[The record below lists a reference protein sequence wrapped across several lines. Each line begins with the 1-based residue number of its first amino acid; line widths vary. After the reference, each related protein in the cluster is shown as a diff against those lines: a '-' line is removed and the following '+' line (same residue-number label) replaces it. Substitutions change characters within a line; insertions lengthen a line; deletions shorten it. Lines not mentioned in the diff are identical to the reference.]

1 MTGKG
6 ATMPESRL
14 RFEVLGPLRAWHG
27 QTRLDLGPA
36 RQQAVL
42 AALLLRP
49 DVTVS
54 QWELTDGLWE
64 RPPESNVLP
73 VYVRRLRRC
82 LDTSG
87 QKLRDSV
94 IVSDRGGYRFA
105 SSGVR
110 LAVARLDEVTAAAA
124 AAEEAGDLTA
134 AVNTFADALEL
145 FHGEPLTG
153 LPGAFVQ
160 GERRRLE
167 ERKNL
172 LLRRKLHSQLK
183 LGRYDEVIGEL
194 SALVSTDPPSEP
206 LAALLMRALYGSG
219 RQVEALEVFTDV
231 RERLVD
237 QLGVEPGEELRQ
249 VQEAVLRGDDTLLG
263 VVQRREAPRRVR
275 NELPATVGELE
286 GRERELALLV
296 ESADPG
302 SVSVDAVDGVAGA
315 GKTTLAVSAAH
326 RLREGYPDGAL
337 FVDLHGHTEGRE
349 PLAPERALRRLLR
362 AVGVENG
369 AMPDDLDELAAS
381 WRAATAPLRLLLVLD
396 NAESAG
402 QVRPLLPAGP
412 GSKVLVT
419 SRRRLSGLDA
429 GRRVSLGALGLDAAE
444 RLLGR
449 IVGTPR
455 AEGDRFAV
463 RALAG
468 LCGRLPLALRIAGA
482 RLQNRPMWTFKD
494 LVDRMS
500 DDERRLGELTAE
512 DRSVEVA
519 LQLSYEQ
526 LPPAE
531 QLTFRMLGLS
541 PTPEFDQVAVAA
553 LLDCAPADAERGL
566 ESLVDASLVQ
576 EPATGR
582 YRLHDLVAVYARRLA
597 CQEPAEIVDGATK
610 RVFGLY
616 LGAAR
621 HASEW
626 GVARFPEVPES
637 VPFTGQRDAAAWLDA
652 AGDLSEVVAHAA
664 DSGRGDFACSIAEA
678 LVDHLV
684 RQERYHECR
693 VALEIA
699 LPLAEEAAD
708 ERMVSSLRF
717 CLGYAYGM
725 RGHLDQARGW
735 FQDAHRAGLASG
747 DRDVEARAL
756 GGLTMVDL
764 IAGRHTEALAG
775 MKEVLRMAEEVGD
788 GWLAERALSAL
799 GYLAHVRGRDEEA
812 LVHFTRARELSE
824 ELGSSAMLARVLC
837 HIGTVQLNLGR
848 YAEAALDLRKVV
860 GLAEEMTD
868 VLLSICG
875 LARLGTAEAELGNL
889 DKAFELHRRALAMI
903 TDDTVA
909 GMETEVRNRL
919 GRAHLAA
926 GDLASARE
934 QFERVL
940 GVLGTDVEHP
950 EHAIAL
956 EGLDLT
962 RPSASGAEQGP
973 PVAG

>member
-1 MTGKG
+1 MGMRMRGQG
-6 ATMPESRL
+6 AMMPDSRL

-82 LDTSG
+82 LDTPG

-110 LAVARLDEVTAAAA
+110 LDVARLDEVAAVAA
-124 AAEEAGDLTA
+124 AAEEAGDLPTA
-134 AVNTFADALEL
+134 VDKFADALEL

-275 NELPATVGELE
+275 NELPATIGELE

-296 ESADPG
+296 GSADPG

-349 PLAPERALRRLLR
+349 PVAPERALRRLLR

-396 NAESAG
+396 NVESAG
-402 QVRPLLPAGP
+402 QVRPLLPTGP

-429 GRRVSLGALGLDAAE
+429 GCRVSLGALGLDAAE

-541 PTPEFDQVAVAA
+541 PTPEFDRVAVAA

-576 EPATGR
+576 EPAIGR

-597 CQEPAEIVDGATK
+597 CQEPAEIVDGARK

-637 VPFTGQRDAAAWLDA
+637 VPFTGQRDAAVWLDA

-699 LPLAEEAAD
+699 LPLAEE
-708 ERMVSSLRF
+708 
-717 CLGYAYGM
+717 
-725 RGHLDQARGW
+725 
-735 FQDAHRAGLASG
+735 
-747 DRDVEARAL
+747 
-756 GGLTMVDL
+756 
-764 IAGRHTEALAG
+764 
-775 MKEVLRMAEEVGD
+775 VGD

-812 LVHFTRARELSE
+812 LLHFTRARELSE
-824 ELGSSAMLARVLC
+824 ELGRSAMLARVLY
-837 HIGTVQLNLGR
+837 HIGTVRLNLGS
-848 YAEAALDLRKVV
+848 YAEAALDLRKAV

-903 TDDTVA
+903 TDETVA

-962 RPSASGAEQGP
+962 RPSASRR
-973 PVAG
+973 